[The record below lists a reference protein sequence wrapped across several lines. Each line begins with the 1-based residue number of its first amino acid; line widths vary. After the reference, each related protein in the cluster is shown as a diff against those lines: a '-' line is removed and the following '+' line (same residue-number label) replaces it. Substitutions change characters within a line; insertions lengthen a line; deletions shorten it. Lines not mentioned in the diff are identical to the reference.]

1 MKRLKTCSMKTIA
14 KYLLKN
20 KELVALLSSIF
31 IGGATIITSVISA
44 YFVYQQTKIYREQTD
59 IQKKQNQPI
68 FVTKIWQQQDSND
81 GKFGTEIL
89 EVHNYGSR
97 FQTCAISTSVFYRLA
112 RNKELQNDT
121 IYAEV
126 SDYFN
131 SSVIDNS
138 NDTMIERMWGT
149 GNNRFFAENYMQA
162 IQTSK
167 NGDGLYFFDKI
178 ILLKIKYTDI
188 LGDKHTLYFDSN
200 NEISEE
206 IYNKYFGV
214 SKKVWNN
221 MVFSLHN
228 ISFNMMKE
236 KIDDIFPCDTSR

>member
-1 MKRLKTCSMKTIA
+1 MKTIA

-126 SDYFN
+126 LEGTKR
-131 SSVIDNS
+131 SVYLRES
-138 NDTMIERMWGT
+138 PKMMEEPRIEIVR
-149 GNNRFFAENYMQA
+149 
-162 IQTSK
+162 
-167 NGDGLYFFDKI
+167 
-178 ILLKIKYTDI
+178 
-188 LGDKHTLYFDSN
+188 
-200 NEISEE
+200 
-206 IYNKYFGV
+206 
-214 SKKVWNN
+214 
-221 MVFSLHN
+221 
-228 ISFNMMKE
+228 
-236 KIDDIFPCDTSR
+236 

>member
-1 MKRLKTCSMKTIA
+1 MKTIA
-14 KYLLKN
+14 KYLLEN

-31 IGGATIITSVISA
+31 IGVATIITSVISA

-138 NDTMIERMWGT
+138 NDTMIKRTWRT
-149 GNNRFFAENYMQA
+149 GNNRIFAENYMQA
-162 IQTSK
+162 IQASK
-167 NGDGLYFFDKI
+167 NGDVLYLFDKI
-178 ILLKIKYTDI
+178 ILSEITYTDI
-188 LGDKHTLYFDSN
+188 LGEKHTLYFDRN

-206 IYNKYFGV
+206 IYNKYFDA
-214 SKKVWNN
+214 SRKIWNN
-221 MVFSLHN
+221 IAFSLN
-228 ISFNMMKE
+228 GISFDLIKKKLE
-236 KIDDIFPCDTSR
+236 EYIPCDNSR